1 MDDIKISVLGMGY
14 VGLASAMGYARHGF
28 KTIVTATTPSK
39 VENLNK
45 GIPPFYEPELEE
57 HVKRE
62 VERGMLVATLD
73 NVEAI
78 KQSNVTFNCVGTPSL
93 PDGSADLSAI
103 EATTRDIANAIKDKD
118 GYHVVVSKSTIV
130 PGTTENLVLP
140 LLEQYSGKKV
150 GEDFGLVMNPE
161 FLRQGQAVHD
171 SLCPDRIVIGE
182 HDSKAGQV
190 IHQIYNSYKTDK
202 DEPVP
207 ILHVEVKA
215 AELIKYAAN
224 SLLATKITFAN
235 EFSRICEKFNI
246 DVYEVMKGVGLDF
259 RVNPMFLNAGCG
271 FGGSCFPKDVNAIV
285 ALAKKI
291 EVETPLMDAVLY
303 TNELQPMHMFKL
315 IKDTVGDLNGKVV
328 AFLGLSFKPD
338 TDDTRYT
345 RALPIIKKLY
355 EEGATVKAYDPK
367 AYYKFKP
374 LTDLPIG
381 YMDTLEEALL
391 GADFAVVQS
400 DWQEIRDVSPEM
412 FKKHLKMPIVIDG
425 RRSYDPK
432 KMIAEG
438 VTYKGVGWKNR
449 D

>member
-1 MDDIKISVLGMGY
+1 MDKIKISVLGMGY
-14 VGLASAMGYARHGF
+14 VGLASGMGYAKHGF
-28 KTIVTATTPSK
+28 ETIVTATTPSK

-45 GIPPFYEPELEE
+45 GKPPFYEPELEE
-57 HVKRE
+57 LVRTE
-62 VERGMLVATLD
+62 VERGMLSATLD

-78 KQSNVTFNCVGTPSL
+78 RNSNVTFICVGTPSL
-93 PDGSADLSAI
+93 PDGSADLGAVR
-103 EATTRDIANAIKDKD
+103 AVAKDIGMALKDKE
-118 GYHVVVSKSTIV
+118 GYHVVATKSTVV
-130 PGTTENLVLP
+130 PGTTEHLVLP
-140 LLEQYSGKKV
+140 IVEKYSGKKA
-150 GEDFGLVMNPE
+150 GKDFGLVMNPE

-171 SLCPDRIVIGE
+171 SLYPDRIVIGE
-182 HDSKAGQV
+182 HTTKAGEM
-190 IHQIYNSYKTDK
+190 IHRIYSDYKNDQG
-202 DEPVP
+202 EPVP
-207 ILHVEVKA
+207 ILHVEIKA

-259 RVNPMFLNAGCG
+259 RINPMFLGAGCG

-291 EVETPLMDAVLY
+291 EVETPLMDAVLE
-303 TNELQPMHMFKL
+303 TNDMQPLHFVDI
-315 IKDTVGDLNGKVV
+315 IKETVGELRGKTI

-338 TDDTRYT
+338 TDDTRAT

-374 LTDLPIG
+374 LTDLPIS
-381 YMDTLEEALL
+381 YMNTLEEALD

-400 DWQEIRDVSPEM
+400 DWQEIRDVAPGT
-412 FKKHLKMPIVIDG
+412 FKTLL
-425 RRSYDPK
+425 
-432 KMIAEG
+432 
-438 VTYKGVGWKNR
+438 
-449 D
+449 